1 MTGPGTVVLAA
12 TDQLVVPAWADLTA
26 VAVVSLQASIAASR
40 VSGPRRIDVVGIA
53 FVGIVSGL
61 GGGIV
66 RDLLVG
72 VTPVAMTGNRFL
84 GTALVAAL
92 VGMLFAGVL
101 NHRSQTLMAID
112 ALGLGLFTV
121 VGTQKA
127 VDLGFGVVPAIL
139 VGVVTATGG
148 SILRDLL
155 LGDEVTV
162 IRVGTFHAVAAAAG
176 AIVFL
181 GLDATSLA
189 RPAVGIA
196 AGGLCAALRLL
207 ALRLG
212 WTSPPPLTLPVDRMP
227 LPRRTKPRQDD

>member
-1 MTGPGTVVLAA
+1 MAGVLAA
-12 TDQLVVPAWADLTA
+12 TDVLVVPAWADLAA
-26 VAVVSLQASIAASR
+26 VAVVSMLASVASSR
-40 VSGPRRIDVVGIA
+40 VAHERRIDVVGIA

-66 RDLLVG
+66 RDVLLG
-72 VTPVAMTGNRFL
+72 VTPAAMQGNRYL
-84 GTALVAAL
+84 GTALGAAV
-92 VGMLFAGVL
+92 VGMLFAGIL
-101 NHRSQTLMAID
+101 NHRSRTLMVLD

-127 VDLGFGVVPAIL
+127 VDLGFGVVPALL
-139 VGVVTATGG
+139 VGVITATGG

-176 AIVFL
+176 AVTFL
-181 GLDATSLA
+181 ALDATALT
-189 RPAVGIA
+189 RPAVGVL

-212 WTSPPPLTLPVDRMP
+212 WTSPPPISLPADRMP
-227 LPRRTKPRQDD
+227 LPRRSSRRRG